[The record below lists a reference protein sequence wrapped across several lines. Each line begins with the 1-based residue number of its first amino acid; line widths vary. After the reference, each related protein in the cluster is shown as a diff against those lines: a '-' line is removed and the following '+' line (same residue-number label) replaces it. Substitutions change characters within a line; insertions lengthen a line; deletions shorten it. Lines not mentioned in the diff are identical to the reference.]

1 MKPVLIQ
8 SIMKR
13 NRKDRPK
20 PELDENL
27 YIDTATPVAKFI
39 FWGLAAI
46 IILSV
51 AIA

>member
-8 SIMKR
+8 HLIK
-13 NRKDRPK
+13 NKKKGTTPK
-20 PELDENL
+20 NIDEDL
-27 YIDTATPVAKFI
+27 IVDTATPLAKFI

-51 AIA
+51 IIA